1 MKNDNKNKNLSTRES
16 RFLTHPLVQYD
27 PETVNGGVQVL
38 KLVRRTRLG
47 WVDSSGNVDEVSSSL
62 ELWVLN
68 DSTRKG
74 GGGYHTDNCIF
85 NFNPSGQKK
94 PAEKSYEIHRNRK
107 KNHRVGKY

>member
-1 MKNDNKNKNLSTRES
+1 MW
-16 RFLTHPLVQYD
+16 
-27 PETVNGGVQVL
+27 
-38 KLVRRTRLG
+38 RTRLG

-85 NFNPSGQKK
+85 NFNPSGQKT
-94 PAEKSYEIHRNRK
+94 PAETSYESTEIGKKITELASIDDTREEEGQHNRL
-107 KNHRVGKY
+107 H